1 MMTANVIECQE
12 LKQMVNALR
21 LLFRKWTDRPIVDQ
35 PRPADAGGG
44 EQARRLPPGR
54 TERGQRL
61 GVAKLDIVRI
71 VEPRR
76 YQRGAGVSQSG
87 GAIASL
93 FDRRL
98 RLLPGAWQRGGQ
110 GEILGG
116 KIDAAGRKGE
126 APSPAH

>member
-61 GVAKLDIVRI
+61 GVAKLDIGRR

-76 YQRGAGVSQSG
+76 YKRGAAINHPGGDTASPSG
-87 GAIASL
+87 
-93 FDRRL
+93 R
-98 RLLPGAWQRGGQ
+98 RLLP
-110 GEILGG
+110 
-116 KIDAAGRKGE
+116 
-126 APSPAH
+126 PP

>member
-61 GVAKLDIVRI
+61 GVAKLDIVPI
-71 VEPRR
+71 VDPPR
-76 YQRGAGVSQSG
+76 YQRGAGVSQRG
-87 GAIASL
+87 GDIASL
-93 FDRRL
+93 SDRRS
-98 RLLPGAWQRGGQ
+98 RLPQGPGQPDGRGALSRAQRRVGDGG
-110 GEILGG
+110 
-116 KIDAAGRKGE
+116 AA
-126 APSPAH
+126 A